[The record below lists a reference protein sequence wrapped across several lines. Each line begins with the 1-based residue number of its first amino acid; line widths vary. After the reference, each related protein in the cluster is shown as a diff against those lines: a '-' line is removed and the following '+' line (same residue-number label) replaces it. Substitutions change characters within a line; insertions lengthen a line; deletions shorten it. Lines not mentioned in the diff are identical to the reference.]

1 MHRYILRIEKGYRE
15 SPDHWFNYIT
25 KYESAAESVF
35 ITSSFK
41 REIKAEYE
49 TLRNKLNAY
58 KKSQKTIQKAIK
70 AVQQEQKSIQKTYK
84 LIQKTQKIIQTTQV
98 LIQKLQKVIQPDTTE
113 EIVQTVETFETTAE
127 DKAQTPDTFTDTL
140 VFFNTY
146 SPLLNIQR
154 LYYLIRPPPL
164 V

>member
-1 MHRYILRIEKGYRE
+1 MRSNYNFTELPKEVPNSVAGCRE

-70 AVQQEQKSIQKTYK
+70 AVQQEQKSIQKTQE
-84 LIQKTQKIIQTTQV
+84 LVQKTQKI
-98 LIQKLQKVIQPDTTE
+98 
-113 EIVQTVETFETTAE
+113 
-127 DKAQTPDTFTDTL
+127 
-140 VFFNTY
+140 
-146 SPLLNIQR
+146 LNSLPID
-154 LYYLIRPPPL
+154 ITNND
-164 V
+164 